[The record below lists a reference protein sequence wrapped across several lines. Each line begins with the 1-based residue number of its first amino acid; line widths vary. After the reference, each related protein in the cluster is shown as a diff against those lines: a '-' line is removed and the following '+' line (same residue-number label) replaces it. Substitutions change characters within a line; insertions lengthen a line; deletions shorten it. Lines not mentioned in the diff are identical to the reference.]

1 MAGIGFTMSIFIT
14 LLAFDDKLLVINSKI
29 AILCAS
35 LIAAIA
41 GLILI
46 KNIKGP
52 SISEEDDHTLP

>member
-1 MAGIGFTMSIFIT
+1 MSIFIT
-14 LLAFDDKLLVINSKI
+14 LLAFDDNELVINSKI

-46 KNIKGP
+46 KNIKDP
-52 SISEEDDHTLP
+52 LTSEEDDHTLP